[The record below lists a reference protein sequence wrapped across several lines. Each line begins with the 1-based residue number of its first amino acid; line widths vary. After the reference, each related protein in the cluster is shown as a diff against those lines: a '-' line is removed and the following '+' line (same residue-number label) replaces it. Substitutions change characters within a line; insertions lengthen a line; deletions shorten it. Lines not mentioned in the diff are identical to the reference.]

1 MKKGFAI
8 VLTLLFIFTMF
19 VGCGKSNDT
28 KTENTNT
35 QTSESASGTNRKVEP
50 TSVEAKASTL
60 SGDSYAFTAFGKKY
74 TLGKSTLQDFLDDG
88 WTFDS
93 KNTSDPSEPSFEVDA
108 YTYANTPNLI
118 KNESIIYYPRF
129 VNFSKNNSCPLSQC
143 KLLYYT
149 VNFSGKNVYSSNEPV
164 TPSGENNFELPL
176 GINGTFCMA
185 DLMDKVESVGL
196 GHYEQDYD
204 TYYTFY
210 ATHNYDDAD
219 ESYSITAAFSKDT
232 QIIQSVTVEI
242 STFTN
247 GEFDEA

>member
-1 MKKGFAI
+1 MKKVFAI
-8 VLTLLFIFTMF
+8 ILTFLFIFTVF
-19 VGCGKSNDT
+19 AGCGKGNET

-35 QTSESASGTNRKVEP
+35 QTSENASGTNRKVEP

-74 TLGKSTLQDFLDDG
+74 TLAKATVQDFLNDG

-93 KNTSDPSEPSFEVDA
+93 ENTSDPSDPTYKVDA
-108 YTYANTPNLI
+108 YTYVNTPNLI
-118 KNESIIYYPRF
+118 KDGAIIYNPRF
-129 VNFSKNNSCPLSQC
+129 VNFSKNNSCTLSQC
-143 KLLYYT
+143 KLLYYKIHFT
-149 VNFSGKNVYSSNEPV
+149 GNDVYSKSTV

-176 GINGTFCMA
+176 GINGNFCMA

-219 ESYSITAAFSKDT
+219 ESYSITAEFSKDT
-232 QIIQSVTVEI
+232 QIIQSVTIEI
-242 STFTN
+242 STYTN